1 MYGFLLG
8 AGFGIAIAI
17 QLIAVAGWFKNTTQA
32 ANLAPSG
39 TFWRFATLALF
50 PVVIIFGPIVGLASA
65 LETFV
70 EPTPDKLQIGND
82 LRKASSGV
90 SVSGNGSLGWY
101 IRRKVQRARG

>member
-32 ANLAPSG
+32 ANLPPSG

-101 IRRKVQRARG
+101 IRRKVQHARG